1 MFVMIS
7 CFFLVFLIVF
17 IKLLL
22 FYVLICLGWV
32 IFGVWGKRLINFCIK
47 GLLGLFLKFV
57 VKIIGKLK
65 NLVVWVRVKILF
77 LNLLIL

>member
-1 MFVMIS
+1 MV
-7 CFFLVFLIVF
+7 VLIVLINF
-17 IKLLL
+17 LL

-32 IFGVWGKRLINFCIK
+32 IFGVLGNRLMSFCMS
-47 GLLGLFLKFV
+47 GLLGLFLKLV

-65 NLVVWVRVKILF
+65 NLVVLLRVNMLF